1 MPAVAIAPA
10 SSLPWSHVEA
20 VLGTAGDGPTCWC
33 RWFLDTNAEF
43 LSLTVAE
50 KRERLR
56 ADIAADA
63 PRGLIATVDGSPAG
77 WVAVAPRPA
86 YQRLARTRA
95 LAAALPAED
104 WADDSVWSVVCFVI
118 RDEHRGAGLSAA
130 LLDAAVDAARD
141 GGATVVEG
149 YPVVPQGHHSARGLF
164 VGVASVFERAHFE
177 TVGEIAA
184 TASRPARRVMRLSLA
199 GA

>member
-1 MPAVAIAPA
+1 MTIEVTPAQQV
-10 SSLPWSHVEA
+10 PWSHVEA
-20 VLGTAGDGPTCWC
+20 VLGTTGDGPTCWC

-43 LSLTVAE
+43 SRASVDE
-50 KRERLR
+50 KHSALQ

-63 PRGLIATVDGSPAG
+63 PRGLIATVDGAPAG
-77 WVAVAPRPA
+77 WVAVAPRRE
-86 YQRLARTRA
+86 YRRLPRTRA
-95 LAAALPAED
+95 LAAVLPTED

-118 RDEHRGAGLSAA
+118 RAEHRGAGLSAA

-149 YPVVPQGHHSARGLF
+149 YPVVTDGHRNARGLF
-164 VGVASVFERAHFE
+164 VGVASVFERARFE
-177 TVGEIAA
+177 TVGEIAG
-184 TASRPARRVMRLSLA
+184 TASRPTRRVMRLSLA

>member
-1 MPAVAIAPA
+1 MTIAIAPA
-10 SSLPWSHVEA
+10 QQVPWSHVEA
-20 VLGTAGDGPTCWC
+20 VLGTTGDGPTCWC

-43 LSLTVAE
+43 NRLSVDE

-63 PRGLIATVDGSPAG
+63 PRGLIATVDGAPAG
-77 WVAVAPRPA
+77 WVAVAPRRE
-86 YQRLARTRA
+86 YRRLPRTKA
-95 LAAALPAED
+95 LLAALPEEPWED
-104 WADDSVWSVVCFVI
+104 EGVWSVVCFVI
-118 RDEHRGAGLSAA
+118 RREHRGAGLSAA

-149 YPVVPQGHHSARGLF
+149 YPVVTAGKHDARGLF

-177 TVGEIAA
+177 PVGEIPG